1 MLASSGGSRILL
13 RQLQKDK
20 LRWNRESSVEFHN
33 CIKGIKVVV
42 AARRG
47 TSSTVPLR
55 PNETEWASTTNQANP
70 SSHR

>member
-1 MLASSGGSRILL
+1 MLASSGGSRSLL

-33 CIKGIKVVV
+33 CIKGIKVVA

-55 PNETEWASTTNQANP
+55 PNETEWAGTTNQANP
-70 SSHR
+70 SSRR